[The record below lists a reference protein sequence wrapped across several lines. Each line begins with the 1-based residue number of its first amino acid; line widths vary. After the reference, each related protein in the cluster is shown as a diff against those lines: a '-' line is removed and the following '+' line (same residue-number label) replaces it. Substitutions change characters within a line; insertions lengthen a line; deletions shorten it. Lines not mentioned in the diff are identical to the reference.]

1 MIQEAIWN
9 CECAKKGGCSIDY
22 LEMTD
27 MDFNNLWEEISDQ
40 RVLFQP
46 TIAPDDEFRLPTFIS
61 IIWREKP

>member
-1 MIQEAIWN
+1 M
-9 CECAKKGGCSIDY
+9 DY

-40 RVLFQP
+40 RVLFHP

-61 IIWREKP
+61 II